1 MAKMYENLDAWREAT
16 NLAVKIYQVTKNFPK
31 EEIFGI
37 TSQLRRASISISSN
51 IAEGAG
57 RKSKKDFKQF
67 VHMDSGS
74 LNEVENLLYICSRLD
89 LIMAASHKELQELVE
104 KVGRLIGGLLKYLN
118 GSLEDRELNVE
129 AGR

>member
-1 MAKMYENLDAWREAT
+1 MAKMYENLEAWKEAT
-16 NLAVKIYQVTKNFPK
+16 DLAVKIYQVTKSFPN

-67 VHMDSGS
+67 VHIASGS
-74 LNEVENLLYICSRLD
+74 LNEVESLLHICSRLN
-89 LIMAASHKELQELVE
+89 LIGADSYNELKESAERL
-104 KVGRLIGGLLKYLN
+104 GRLIGGLIRYLN
-118 GSLEDRELNVE
+118 GKK
-129 AGR
+129 

>member
-1 MAKMYENLDAWREAT
+1 MAKMYENLEAWKEAT
-16 NLAVKIYQVTKNFPK
+16 DLAVKIYQVSKSFPN

-67 VHMDSGS
+67 VHIASGS
-74 LNEVENLLYICSRLD
+74 LNEVESLLYICSRLN
-89 LIMAASHKELQELVE
+89 LIGADSYNELKESAERL
-104 KVGRLIGGLLKYLN
+104 GRLIGGLIRYLN
-118 GSLEDRELNVE
+118 GKK
-129 AGR
+129 

>member
-1 MAKMYENLDAWREAT
+1 MAKMYENLDAWKEAT
-16 NLAVKIYQVTKNFPK
+16 DLAVRIYEITRIFPK

-67 VHMDSGS
+67 VHVASGS
-74 LNEVENLLYICSRLD
+74 LNEVESLSIICFQLNLFT
-89 LIMAASHKELQELVE
+89 KESYNELKE
-104 KVGRLIGGLLKYLN
+104 KIDKLGRLIGGLLRYLD
-118 GSLEDRELNVE
+118 GKE
-129 AGR
+129 

>member
-1 MAKMYENLDAWREAT
+1 MYENLDAWKEAT
-16 NLAVKIYQVTKNFPK
+16 DLAVKIYQVTKTFPN

-67 VHMDSGS
+67 VHIASGS
-74 LNEVENLLYICSRLD
+74 LNEVESLLHICSRLN
-89 LIMAASHKELQELVE
+89 LMAADSYSELKESAERL
-104 KVGRLIGGLLKYLN
+104 GRLIGGLIKYLY
-118 GSLEDRELNVE
+118 GKK
-129 AGR
+129 